1 HPEAQDLYRSID
13 PELWEL
19 VYHNP
24 VEFLRDVRQRKLEA
38 AANDPAYLKRYD
50 AVLKSFDSYM
60 RAKQTWFS
68 KHYPDAKDTLIAY
81 FSAEFGLHESLP
93 IYSGGLGILSGDH
106 IKEASD
112 MGIPLVGVG

>member
-1 HPEAQDLYRSID
+1 MAVIEEFLVSCRYSRRLSTLILGEEVMLRFEHEILFTPCPERIARLRELAYNLWWTWHPEAQDLYRSID

-50 AVLKSFDSYM
+50 AVL
-60 RAKQTWFS
+60 RA
-68 KHYPDAKDTLIAY
+68 
-81 FSAEFGLHESLP
+81 
-93 IYSGGLGILSGDH
+93 
-106 IKEASD
+106 
-112 MGIPLVGVG
+112 